1 MRSRRAPLTGLL
13 SAVGISTLGTRM
25 TFLAIPWFVLTTTGS
40 ATTTGVIAFAEMGPY
55 VAVQALGGP
64 IVDRLGAKRTSVVTD
79 LVAALA
85 MGAIPILHGLG
96 DLSIPLLAV
105 LVCVGGSARGAGDA
119 ARYVL
124 VPGVTEIAETSLERS
139 SGLYDGV
146 GRLASLIGLPAAGGL
161 VVLIS
166 ATNVLALD
174 AATFALSALLVAIMV
189 PLRAQPPKTSE
200 SPGEVEASYLASLR
214 AGLRFLRADRLLLG
228 IAVMVLVT
236 NFVDQAGGAVLFPVW
251 ADRIMHSA
259 ADLGLLGGAFA
270 LGAVAGNGLTTWLAP
285 HLPRRLTY
293 GVGFLL
299 AGAPRYLAVAFISGL
314 APILVIAFVSG
325 LGAGGINPILG
336 AIEYERVPRHLQARV
351 LGTVGALAWAGIPFG
366 SLVGGAAVSAIGL
379 RTSLLIAAAVYA
391 VTTLSPFVFPA
402 WRGMRRDAGLS
413 PEYRGA
419 TKVAGT

>member
-1 MRSRRAPLTGLL
+1 
-13 SAVGISTLGTRM
+13 M
-25 TFLAIPWFVLTTTGS
+25 TFLAIPWFVLTTSGS
-40 ATTTGVIAFAEMGPY
+40 ATMTGIIAFAEMGPY
-55 VAVQALGGP
+55 VTVQAFGGP
-64 IVDRLGAKRTSVVTD
+64 LVDRLGAKRTSMVTD

-85 MGAIPILHGLG
+85 IGAVPILHGLG
-96 DLSIPLLAV
+96 DLSIPLLGV

-119 ARYVL
+119 ARSVL
-124 VPGVTEIAETSLERS
+124 VPGVTEIAGTPLERS

-146 GRLASLIGLPAAGGL
+146 SRLASLIGLPAAGGL

-166 ATNVLALD
+166 AANVLALD
-174 AATFALSALLVAIMV
+174 AATFVLSALLVAIMV
-189 PLRAQPPKTSE
+189 PLRAQPPKSSE
-200 SPGEVEASYLASLR
+200 SPGEAEASYLASLR

-228 IAVMVLVT
+228 VAAMLLVT

-259 ADLGLLGGAFA
+259 ADLGLLGGAFS

-314 APILVIAFVSG
+314 APILVIAFVTG
-325 LGAGGINPILG
+325 LGTGGINPIMG
-336 AIEYERVPRHLQARV
+336 AVVYERIPRHLQARV
-351 LGTVGALAWAGIPFG
+351 IGTLGALAWAGIPFG
-366 SLVGGAAVSAIGL
+366 SLVAGAAVSAIGL
-379 RTSLLIAAAVYA
+379 RTSLVIAAGAYA

-402 WRGMRRDAGLS
+402 WRGMSRDAGPHAEQ
-413 PEYRGA
+413 PEAMEVAQNVTCSETLRGEA
-419 TKVAGT
+419 